1 GEQGQWIK
9 RTSVSATLGLELVE
23 QVLSQQ
29 PVLFRRFKV
38 LRRLLSQEVCPLI
51 LQILRRRMDFPL
63 LVRLLRAA
71 STLTVTYG
79 DLLPNEAH
87 AILSTMLGSLGT
99 GLGNEVDHHHHPGGG
114 RDGGGGAIG
123 FSPVDDDGA
132 GGCVSWAAVLTLEAI
147 HRVLASPSVV
157 LELFRHGGKEDSGSN
172 GGSGSGT
179 ATVVE
184 EMLHAVSQHLV
195 RNLSN
200 QSDIQGLEGMAL
212 AIR

>member
-1 GEQGQWIK
+1 DLCVLSRGEQGQWIK

-29 PVLFRRFKV
+29 PILFRRFRV

-87 AILSTMLGSLGT
+87 SILSTMLGSLGT
-99 GLGNEVDHHHHPGGG
+99 GLGSEVGHPGGG

-157 LELFRHGGKEDSGSN
+157 FELFR
-172 GGSGSGT
+172 
-179 ATVVE
+179 
-184 EMLHAVSQHLV
+184 
-195 RNLSN
+195 
-200 QSDIQGLEGMAL
+200 
-212 AIR
+212 